1 VLPLWVRDRLALLRF
16 YQSYCTFVVHYCYV
30 TGGVLTSFQISRST
44 GESIATAN

>member
-30 TGGVLTSFQISRST
+30 TGGVLTSFQISDPQ
-44 GESIATAN
+44 ANL